1 MTIPKNSAPTGAET
15 PRSVKTAGGRTVRER
30 APRSSSAQLKLNSTD
45 RVKMLAKRARE
56 RYAVGRSIDAN
67 KVFVTPR
74 DGAAVSLWLV
84 ENGTEITS
92 KLALELRNETGE
104 EFNRAEREAAL
115 LSLGDEAQNSEP
127 VPTASR
133 IANPAERSIAVDIC
147 NDRGECYL
155 ITPDGWE
162 VTTDPGVVFIRGNN
176 SKALPKAVPGGDLS
190 RIWEIANVAERDRM
204 IVMSYWHTAL
214 QRDIDHPI
222 LALTGQ
228 AGSGKTTLSAILS
241 YLIDPIEGAGFDS
254 MPVAMP
260 DDPTEIYAV
269 AVNRYMVPFDN
280 IDGMTRQQQTAM
292 SVIATGATYT
302 RRKLYTT
309 ADVYEARVRGCL
321 ILSSIDLGKV
331 KSDFMDRIITV
342 EVDPIPG
349 GIFESRAKLKAGFDA
364 MHGEV
369 LGGLFDESAHVLRT
383 RDSVEENMKARGVRS
398 SRLADFSYILATLDY
413 LHGTSA
419 FPQFMQD
426 QSSRQVEIAT
436 GDAFA
441 TCIMAVIDAQGGT
454 KRYTPTEL
462 LTEANKTRR
471 EADPFG
477 KPARGWPEN
486 PQHLTTLIKKMG
498 SALEQA
504 GYIATYGRTSKGRG
518 WELSKA
524 TVETVPGGNVVP
536 IGRATHTST
545 PSTPEQVVV
554 ERTGTDDVETVTPA
568 ATSTAGALS
577 YDCGTRGDHKQ
588 CQRNRAR
595 NARFAIGCT
604 CRCHDERGD
613 QGDAPTP
620 NEPTPTE
627 PTSAGAFD
635 RALSDA
641 ANTDH
646 GVRDSSAL
654 SRRQAGTFTT
664 ETAAYVDVAAGKGV
678 TSDDRTF
685 SYRKTK
691 SGPTLARLLGAIPEG
706 VRHVHI
712 TGMVPGE
719 TPEGF
724 RTWAQGAL
732 PEGWQVGDRGLNF
745 DARHPDRATLHYVRP
760 DGEPLTIYRAAG
772 WVGIDLEETT
782 GPAELR
788 QAFDLLRAGLRAT
801 FALATR
807 GDHGVPIKATPGAT
821 GVELARRTLPTGKT
835 FPILSDADQNTLR
848 SYGGQGR
855 HEDYVLPTHPSGGME
870 ADTIPGLHVYDMRWA
885 YNKALELELPIG
897 VPSKDREST
906 FLFRDEIERTGFLPC
921 WYRVRVTVPNDWNR
935 RGLFGFRDDSRN
947 GQWVYPSEPGTTF
960 ETWAWDRTLLLG
972 EKHGWMIGDHV
983 QILERWKFD
992 AARRTEKPL
1001 VTFGKHIRTLRQEWL
1016 PAQAATDTVKDLVS
1030 AMARNICIAAIGSM
1044 QGKRFE
1050 SYRSESDLSKV
1061 AELPDTAILSEDG
1074 KRYEWFEASSAAGTL
1089 SHPEWT
1095 AYVYEATRNRLFDHP
1110 TQKGVGIA
1118 HVDPSVLLAVH
1129 TDSLW
1134 TTAPIGIEDTGK
1146 VGDYRPQTGHDGELP
1161 TPRTYAELMALR
1173 NELDQAGA

>member
-1 MTIPKNSAPTGAET
+1 MKA
-15 PRSVKTAGGRTVRER
+15 
-30 APRSSSAQLKLNSTD
+30 
-45 RVKMLAKRARE
+45 LAKLARD
-56 RYAVGRSIDAN
+56 RYAVGSSLEGR
-67 KVFVTPR
+67 VFVTPTSGPR
-74 DGAAVSLWLV
+74 VSRWLT
-84 ENGTEITS
+84 ENSEEIVS
-92 KLALELRNETGE
+92 DLALYLRNVTGE
-104 EFNRAEREAAL
+104 EFSRTERDNAL
-115 LSLGDEAQNSEP
+115 LSLRDEARAVRP
-127 VPTASR
+127 VRTASR
-133 IANPAERSIAVDIC
+133 IANPRQGVIAVDMC
-147 NDRGECYL
+147 NDAGECYV
-155 ITPDGWE
+155 ITKDGWTI
-162 VTTDPGVVFIRGNN
+162 TTDPGDDVVFIRGEN
-176 SKALPKAVPGGDLS
+176 ARPLPRAIKGGDLS
-190 RIWEIANVAERDRM
+190 RIWEIANVPEESRQL
-204 IVMSYWHTAL
+204 IVCNWHTAM
-214 QRDIDHPI
+214 QRSADHPI
-222 LALTGQ
+222 ISLVGQ
-228 AGSGKTTLSAILS
+228 AGSAKTSLSAILS
-241 YLIDPIEGAGFDS
+241 YLLDPIEGEGFDS
-254 MPVAMP
+254 MPIALP
-260 DDPTEIYAV
+260 EDPAEIYAL
-269 AVNRYMVPFDN
+269 ASSQYFIPFDN
-280 IDGMTRQQQTAM
+280 VDSMTKQQQTAM
-292 SVIATGATYT
+292 SVIATGGIYA
-302 RRKLYTT
+302 RRELYTT
-309 ADVYEARVRGCL
+309 ARIYRAPVRGCL
-321 ILSSIDLGKV
+321 ILASIDLGKV
-331 KSDFMDRIITV
+331 KPDFMDRVITV
-342 EVDPIPG
+342 EIEPIPG
-349 GIFESRAKLKAGFDA
+349 GVYRDRAEVKAAFDA
-364 MHGEV
+364 MHAEV
-369 LGGLFDESAHVLRT
+369 LGGLFDQAVSVLGVYDQVQKNMQQLKIRT
-383 RDSVEENMKARGVRS
+383 
-398 SRLADFSYILATLDY
+398 SRLSTFSYTLASLDSLY
-413 LHGTSA
+413 GTSA
-419 FPQFMQD
+419 FPQFMQE
-426 QSSRQVEIAT
+426 QASRQAESAT
-436 GDAFA
+436 GDALTA
-441 TCIMAVIDAQGGT
+441 CVMALIDGQAGKPRT
-454 KRYTPTEL
+454 YSPTEL
-462 LTEANKTRR
+462 LSELEKQRKET
-471 EADPFG
+471 DPFARTPMG
-477 KPARGWPEN
+477 WPANAQHLTKRIKEMEIPLDRAGYSAAYRRTNKARGWVLARKPVQETA
-486 PQHLTTLIKKMG
+486 PTTG
-498 SALEQA
+498 
-504 GYIATYGRTSKGRG
+504 T
-518 WELSKA
+518 
-524 TVETVPGGNVVP
+524 VVP
-536 IGRATHTST
+536 INRGTHAPHTST
-545 PSTPEQVVV
+545 PAAPEQVAV
-554 ERTGTDDVETVTPA
+554 RTGTDDVDTVTPA
-568 ATSTAGALS
+568 ATSAAGALS
-577 YDCGTRGDHKQ
+577 YQCGTQGKHEQ

-595 NARFAIGCT
+595 GARFAVGCT

-620 NEPTPTE
+620 TEPTSATPTEPTSATPTEPTSATPTE

-685 SYRKTK
+685 SYRKAK
-691 SGPTLARLLGAIPEG
+691 GGPTLARLLGSIPEG

-724 RTWAQGAL
+724 RTWALGAL
-732 PEGWQVGDRGLNF
+732 PEGWQVGDRGAMF

-801 FALATR
+801 FTLATR

-870 ADTIPGLHVYDMRWA
+870 SDTIPGLHVYDMRWA

-1061 AELPDTAILSEDG
+1061 AELPETAILSEDG

-1089 SHPEWT
+1089 AHPEWT

-1134 TTAPIGIEDTGK
+1134 TTEPIGIEDTGK

-1161 TPRTYAELMALR
+1161 TPRTYAELMAQR